1 MSAVAPSPAHE
12 GRTLRRA
19 RQRKHL
25 SIGEAA
31 EATRISERFLEAL
44 EREAPIEEF
53 PAPVYA
59 RAFLREYAAYL
70 GLDPDKLIQAFDGRH
85 EAEAEPQLVP
95 APAVPPPR
103 RWPARAVAVISV
115 VAVATLATLKLTSQG
130 NTPGPPRP
138 APTGRLPVLGHGAP
152 ADTHRRSAPLPKG
165 IQVFIKVH
173 VGDPLGCWIQA
184 TADGQAAFP
193 THTLQAGEKVTFTAK
208 KRADLILG
216 NAGGV
221 KLVVNGKR
229 VKTGSSGQ
237 VARLTFIRKGSKIL
251 RQ

>member
-59 RAFLREYAAYL
+59 RAFLKEYAAYL

-95 APAVPPPR
+95 APAVP
-103 RWPARAVAVISV
+103 
-115 VAVATLATLKLTSQG
+115 TLKLPSRG
-130 NTPGPPRP
+130 NTPGPRGP
-138 APTGRLPVLGHGAP
+138 APPPGRLPVLGHGVP
-152 ADTHRRSAPLPKG
+152 AESHHRSAPVPKG
-165 IQVFIKVH
+165 
-173 VGDPLGCWIQA
+173 
-184 TADGQAAFP
+184 
-193 THTLQAGEKVTFTAK
+193 
-208 KRADLILG
+208 
-216 NAGGV
+216 
-221 KLVVNGKR
+221 
-229 VKTGSSGQ
+229 
-237 VARLTFIRKGSKIL
+237 
-251 RQ
+251 

>member
-19 RQRKHL
+19 RQRKHVTL
-25 SIGEAA
+25 AEAA
-31 EATRISERFLEAL
+31 EATRISERFLTAL

-59 RAFLREYAAYL
+59 RAFLKEYAAYL
-70 GLDPDKLIQAFDGRH
+70 GLDPEKLVQAFDGRH

-115 VAVATLATLKLTSQG
+115 VAVATIAALKLTTQESP
-130 NTPGPPRP
+130 TVPGP
-138 APTGRLPVLGHGAP
+138 APTGRLPVIGRGVP
-152 ADTHRRSAPLPKG
+152 ADAHHRSHPAPPRHIHVIL
-165 IQVFIKVH
+165 KVTAA
-173 VGDPLGCWIQA
+173 CWVQA

-193 THTLQAGEKVTFTAK
+193 ARTLQPGEKEAFNAK
-208 KRADLILG
+208 KKAELILG

-221 KLVVNGKR
+221 TLVVNGKR

-237 VARLTFIRKGSKIL
+237 VAKLSFTRTVGKIL
-251 RQ
+251 RR

>member
-70 GLDPDKLIQAFDGRH
+70 GLDPEKLVQAFDGRH
-85 EAEAEPQLVP
+85 QAEAEPQLVP

-103 RWPARAVAVISV
+103 RWPPRAVAVISV
-115 VAVATLATLKLTSQG
+115 IAVGTIAALKLTSEG
-130 NTPGPPRP
+130 NIPGPNAAP
-138 APTGRLPVLGHGAP
+138 PTGRLPVIGRGVP
-152 ADTHRRSAPLPKG
+152 ADSHKQPSHPA
-165 IQVFIKVH
+165 
-173 VGDPLGCWIQA
+173 
-184 TADGQAAFP
+184 
-193 THTLQAGEKVTFTAK
+193 
-208 KRADLILG
+208 
-216 NAGGV
+216 
-221 KLVVNGKR
+221 
-229 VKTGSSGQ
+229 
-237 VARLTFIRKGSKIL
+237 
-251 RQ
+251 

>member
-12 GRTLRRA
+12 GRSLRRA
-19 RQRKHL
+19 RQRKHV

-31 EATRISERFLEAL
+31 EATRISERFLQAL

-53 PAPVYA
+53 PAPIYA
-59 RAFLREYAAYL
+59 RAFLKEYAAYL
-70 GLDPDKLIQAFDGRH
+70 GLDPEKLVHAFDERH

-103 RWPARAVAVISV
+103 RWPTRAVAVISV
-115 VAVATLATLKLTSQG
+115 VAVGTLAALKLTSQE
-130 NTPGPPRP
+130 NTPGPGP
-138 APTGRLPVLGHGAP
+138 APTGRLPVIGRGVP
-152 ADTHRRSAPLPKG
+152 ADSHQKG
-165 IQVFIKVH
+165 HHALKRVHFIIKVN
-173 VGDPLGCWIQA
+173 VACWIQA
-184 TADGQAAFP
+184 TADGRPPFQARTFQP
-193 THTLQAGEKVTFTAK
+193 GEKVTFIAK
-208 KRADLILG
+208 KTAQLTLG

-237 VARLTFIRKGSKIL
+237 VVTLAFVRKGGKIV
-251 RQ
+251 RR